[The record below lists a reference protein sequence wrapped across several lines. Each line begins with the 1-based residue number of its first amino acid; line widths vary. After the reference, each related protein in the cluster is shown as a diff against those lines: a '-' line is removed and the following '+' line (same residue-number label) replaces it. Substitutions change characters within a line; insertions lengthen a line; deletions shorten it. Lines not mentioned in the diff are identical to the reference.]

1 MLRTILAAW
10 RPAALA
16 ALLALAVAPTS
27 VRAAGHGG
35 GGFHGGGMHYGGYN
49 AGGYRPGYF
58 GGYQGRYGYDHRGYG
73 YGYSSPGLY
82 GSAAYLSGGYE
93 APPDYYYSPDYTTTA
108 PDYGVS
114 SYSAPDA
121 AAPAAATAAPAAVP
135 GSTPGSATVD
145 VNVPASAQLWFNG
158 SATKQTGDARR
169 FTSPSLTPGQDYTY
183 TVRARWT
190 DNGHVTD
197 ETRTIT
203 VHAYQV
209 TFVDFTE
216 PAPTASASK

>member
-10 RPAALA
+10 RPVALA
-16 ALLALAVAPTS
+16 ALLALAVAPTG
-27 VRAAGHGG
+27 VRAAGH
-35 GGFHGGGMHYGGYN
+35 GGMHYGGYN

-58 GGYQGRYGYDHRGYG
+58 GGYHGGYGYDHRGYD

-82 GSAAYLSGGYE
+82 SSAAYLSGGYE
-93 APPDYYYSPDYTTTA
+93 APPDHYYSPDYTTAA
-108 PDYGVS
+108 PDYGLS
-114 SYSAPDA
+114 ASYTPDA
-121 AAPAAATAAPAAVP
+121 TAPAPAAAAPAAVP
-135 GSTPGSATVD
+135 GSTPGLATVD

-183 TVRARWT
+183 AVRRWT
-190 DNGHVTD
+190 DNRHVTD

-203 VHAYQV
+203 VHAYEV

-216 PAPTASASK
+216 PAPTASAAK